1 MLIVKDFPSDSE
13 ECSSAED
20 FGLITNPEAAPTA
33 FPSHELCMQLSCLP
47 MLLTSL
53 IVQKLIFLSNG
64 AWGFF
69 LLPAIADTCVASVLE
84 ERTPAMRN
92 VIKSSSPYE
101 EYLFLTPLS
110 LVSFSSQNPNVL
122 HCQSLLRCQSR
133 EGARHGQIPRPSRH
147 TALCQWHSCLVD
159 SPVLWTHLLLTLSLH
174 SSVCRPHLCPQVEGH
189 VSVNFWTFLYYPYL
203 PLKQLSFY
211 IMQEIMC

>member
-1 MLIVKDFPSDSE
+1 M
-13 ECSSAED
+13 
-20 FGLITNPEAAPTA
+20 
-33 FPSHELCMQLSCLP
+33 ELG
-47 MLLTSL
+47 
-53 IVQKLIFLSNG
+53 V
-64 AWGFF
+64 F

-92 VIKSSSPYE
+92 FVKSSRPYE
-101 EYLFLTPLS
+101 EHLFLTPLS
-110 LVSFSSQNPNVL
+110 LASFSSQNPNVL

-133 EGARHGQIPRPSRH
+133 EGAQNVPGTAGYLDPHVTQPSANG
-147 TALCQWHSCLVD
+147 TA
-159 SPVLWTHLLLTLSLH
+159 VLWTHLLLTLPLH

-189 VSVNFWTFLYYPYL
+189 VSVNFWTFLYYPHL